1 MKLKIRGVSTWRAAL
16 LAVALPLGWGSVHA
30 QQIKSTQIYA
40 KGILHEDGT
49 RTDSIKDVQKRETSE
64 ITYSANGVVIAKKVF
79 LLNENGDPLQ
89 GIIYD
94 GAGNLIARA
103 QFFFD
108 DLGRVT
114 EERCINPK
122 GEIFRRVIRQYD
134 ASGKALPSKAFD
146 FAVNAPNMKPA
157 TMDFTKML
165 PGTGQESGAP
175 SSQPKQP
182 GQKPQIQTASPR
194 NTSKPISGAGKK

>member
-1 MKLKIRGVSTWRAAL
+1 MWRELL
-16 LAVALPLGWGSVHA
+16 LASGLLLFACPLQA
-30 QQIKSTQIYA
+30 QQIKTTQIYA

-64 ITYSANGVVIAKKVF
+64 TTYNANNVVIAKKVF
-79 LLNENGDPLQ
+79 ILNENGDPLQ

-108 DLGRVT
+108 SLGRIT
-114 EERCINPK
+114 EERCINPQ

-134 ASGKALPSKAFD
+134 ASGKALPTRAFD
-146 FAVNAPNMKPA
+146 FAVNAPAMKPA
-157 TMDFTKML
+157 VMDFTKMV
-165 PGTGQESGAP
+165 PGAGHESGTT
-175 SSQPKQP
+175 SMQPKQP
-182 GQKPQIQTASPR
+182 GQKPQITTASPR
-194 NTSKPISGAGKK
+194 STAKPIFGAGKK